1 MRKLEQ
7 QQQQQQKQHQEAE
20 KKKTRAVVAAL
31 APPLSYI
38 SVSSMSS
45 SLSWAVDAGK
55 WVKWQLDRAVAPPR
69 RRILH
74 S

>member
-7 QQQQQQKQHQEAE
+7 QQQQKQQQEE
-20 KKKTRAVVAAL
+20 EEKKTRAVVAAL
-31 APPLSYI
+31 APPLSCI
-38 SVSSMSS
+38 SVSSMFP

-69 RRILH
+69 PRILH
-74 S
+74 SY